1 MADEIDYNIVFP
13 DAGTSE
19 RHWQG
24 TKEPVVILL
33 GWAGCKDKHLSK
45 YSSIYNEQV
54 IPKLRVL
61 MENAQSPLDLS
72 RDFGTTERDP
82 PNVAWGK
89 TLGCVTIRYTA
100 PLKTV
105 FISESFGYKELSSTA
120 LKLLEILYDYEVE
133 NSPIFFH
140 VFSNGGFMLYRYIV
154 ELLHND
160 KQFSSLHVI
169 GAVVDSA
176 PGSANVRGALRALMA
191 TLGPKISPVLRYVLL
206 VLFAV
211 TVVLLRIVLYPLTK
225 YIHKNHYD
233 AVQDKPPSW
242 PHFFLYSRADLT
254 IRHRD
259 IEFFMKAVK
268 QKGVPVD
275 SFDFVSS
282 PHVGHYRDFPEQYAL
297 KCREFLVSCMKESEG
312 TEIKKRQHVQMQ

>member
-45 YSSIYNEQV
+45 YSSIYNEQ
-54 IPKLRVL
+54 
-61 MENAQSPLDLS
+61 
-72 RDFGTTERDP
+72 
-82 PNVAWGK
+82 
-89 TLGCVTIRYTA
+89 GCVTIRYTA

>member
-33 GWAGCKDKHLSK
+33 GWAGCKDKYLSK
-45 YSSIYNEQV
+45 YSSIYNEQ
-54 IPKLRVL
+54 
-61 MENAQSPLDLS
+61 
-72 RDFGTTERDP
+72 
-82 PNVAWGK
+82 
-89 TLGCVTIRYTA
+89 GCVTIRYTA

-105 FISESFGYKELSSTA
+105 FISESFGYKELRSTA

-140 VFSNGGFMLYRYIV
+140 IFSNGGFMLYRYVV
-154 ELLHND
+154 ELLLND

-176 PGSANVRGALRALMA
+176 PGSANVRGALRALA
-191 TLGPKISPVLRYVLL
+191 TTLGPKISPVLRYVLL
-206 VLFAV
+206 ALFAV
-211 TVVLLRIVLYPLTK
+211 TVFLLRVVLYPVTK

-233 AVQDKPPSW
+233 AVQDRPPSW
-242 PHFFLYSRADLT
+242 PHSFLYSKGDQT

-259 IEFFMKAVK
+259 IEFFMATVK

-275 SFDFVSS
+275 SFDFVTS
-282 PHVGHYRDFPEQYAL
+282 PHVGHFRDFPEQYAL
-297 KCREFLVSCMKESEG
+297 KCREFLVSCMKDSEG
-312 TEIKKRQHVQMQ
+312 TEIKKRQRVQTQ

>member
-1 MADEIDYNIVFP
+1 MADDEIDYNIVFP

-45 YSSIYNEQV
+45 YCSIYNEQ
-54 IPKLRVL
+54 
-61 MENAQSPLDLS
+61 
-72 RDFGTTERDP
+72 
-82 PNVAWGK
+82 
-89 TLGCVTIRYTA
+89 GCVTIRYTA

-140 VFSNGGFMLYRYIV
+140 IFSNGGFMLYRYIV
-154 ELLHND
+154 ELLHSD
-160 KQFSSLHVI
+160 KQFSSLNVI
-169 GAVVDSA
+169 GAIVDSA
-176 PGSANVRGALRALMA
+176 PDSGNVRGALRALTA
-191 TLGPKISPVLRYVLL
+191 TLGPKITPVLKYVLL
-206 VLFAV
+206 ALFAV
-211 TVVLLRIVLYPLTK
+211 GVFLLRIVLYPLTK

-233 AVQDKPPSW
+233 AVQEKPPVW
-242 PHFFLYSRADLT
+242 PHLYLYSRADQV
-254 IRHRD
+254 IRYQN
-259 IEFFMKAVK
+259 IEVFMGTMK

-282 PHVGHYRDFPEQYAL
+282 PHVGHFRDFPEQYTL
-297 KCREFLVSCMKESEG
+297 KCRSFLVACMKDLER
-312 TEIKKRQHVQMQ
+312 TEVKKRQRVQNQ